1 MADIFTDDQSG
12 TKPQDADQVSLEDL
26 VGEGKKYKDVNELAK
41 AYVHADKHI
50 EGLNSSLEEVRTELQ
65 TRLSVEDALQ
75 KLKEKNGEVT
85 TTTEEVV
92 EAAST
97 EGGVTLEQI
106 EELLNN
112 RTAKQTAEANY
123 NSTIESIISY
133 TGSPEA
139 AKTFLKEKAAELE
152 TTIEALQK
160 DARER
165 PNFLLKTLGVGKK
178 AEDKTLGVK
187 QVRAQEEKPE
197 ANTKRRVSELELNDI
212 SALKTED
219 PHKWM
224 SPPVQKRLLDL
235 KMAKIRAER
244 GL

>member
-139 AKTFLKEKAAELE
+139 AELE